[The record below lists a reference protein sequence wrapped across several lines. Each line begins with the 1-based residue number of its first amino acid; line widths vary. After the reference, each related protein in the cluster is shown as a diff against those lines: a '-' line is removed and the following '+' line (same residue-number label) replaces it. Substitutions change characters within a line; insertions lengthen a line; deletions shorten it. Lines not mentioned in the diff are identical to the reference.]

1 VENKTLRI
9 GRIPYA
15 NLFPTYHYLDTRCNA
30 DNYVFIEG
38 VPSTLNR
45 LLREGKLDI
54 SPSSSIEYLRNQNDY
69 SILPWFSV
77 SSTGSIGSILL
88 FSKLPITDL
97 DGHTIAVSSD
107 SESSVALLKII
118 LKEFYSLNCGFSSI
132 KFRSADEYLPDFSA
146 VLLIGDDAMIEA
158 KKQSNIKNQ
167 SNADRAVTS
176 KDAGPVPKRA
186 FHDSFP
192 HIYDLGDIWFK
203 HTGLPF
209 VFALWI
215 ARKQPLSQK
224 TGLIE
229 KLSTDLIH
237 AKKYASQK
245 HSLIASRAPQKKWL
259 KEEELVDYWKNIS
272 YDFTERHLEGLRLF
286 EKHSLKNN
294 LIF

>member
-1 VENKTLRI
+1 
-9 GRIPYA
+9 
-15 NLFPTYHYLDTRCNA
+15 
-30 DNYVFIEG
+30 
-38 VPSTLNR
+38 
-45 LLREGKLDI
+45 
-54 SPSSSIEYLRNQNDY
+54 
-69 SILPWFSV
+69 
-77 SSTGSIGSILL
+77 LL

-107 SESSVALLKII
+107 SESSAALLKII

-272 YDFTERHLEGLRLF
+272 YDFTEKHLEGLRLF